1 MHALKAVFG
10 DRPSDDPLVVGSV
23 KTNLGHLEAA
33 AGVAALIKVVLS
45 MQHGEIP
52 PHLHFKALNPHIAL
66 DGFPVTV
73 PTARTPWNARSG
85 RRVAGVSSFGFSG
98 TNAHLVVEEA
108 PAARTPSPKTDRP
121 VHVVTFSAKTENG
134 LKALA
139 SRLSE
144 HLASSDPSLA
154 DLAFT
159 MNTGRSHFAYRMAI
173 PADSLDSLRKRL
185 AAFGRGERHD
195 DVLHGECIGADA
207 PDVAFEFEG
216 FEADVSPQDL
226 ADGYAAQRAFAEL
239 LRSWGIEP
247 SSVSG
252 EGQAL
257 EAFAASTEP
266 AIPIQQPAPGAI
278 TVAIAFGQPAWDQIA
293 RTLSSLYVRG
303 VKIDWERFDADYSRN
318 RVPLPT
324 YPFERERYWLDEI
337 ASKPAPA
344 VNNFE
349 RAVVWGRQQSQQGP
363 FDLALDSHADRL
375 ARLDRLT
382 TSYIV
387 AAFREL
393 RAFAVAGESRSAEM
407 LIEEHRILPAY
418 RKLLVR
424 WLGRLASEGLLRQ
437 ESEMF
442 VADRPLPAP
451 DVRGGL
457 DDVSRFLKPV
467 LIQYVERCGNGLVKV
482 LRGTVSALD
491 TLFPAGS
498 FELGAE
504 LYTNAPSARYT
515 NGIVRSVVESVAS
528 GSREGVRIL
537 EVGAGTGGTT
547 TVVLPALAPDR
558 STYCFTDMSQLFLSK
573 AQANFRAYPF
583 VQYGILN
590 IEQDPVAQGYPAR
603 TFDVVVAANVIHA
616 TADLRKSLEH
626 IRSILAPGGLLVLS
640 ETTVH
645 HGWFDMTTGLIEGWD
660 RHDDELRGD
669 NPMMSTEQWRAA
681 LTATGFEH
689 VMAFPEPGSPAEV
702 LGLHV
707 IVAGVPGGASG
718 ARGEIRSIGFGQ
730 LAEAAA
736 IDERAARR
744 SEDFLAELAALLP
757 DEQHEMLV
765 AYVRDVVSAV
775 LRLDPSRPPDRR
787 HRLMDLGIDSLMAV
801 ELRNRLGVGLGIT
814 KTLPATL
821 MFDHPTIEAIAK
833 YLAREVLNVETV
845 QPQRQPELKQNEQPV
860 ASQED
865 VAQMSDEEVEA
876 LLLQRLESL

>member
-1 MHALKAVFG
+1 MTL
-10 DRPSDDPLVVGSV
+10 
-23 KTNLGHLEAA
+23 
-33 AGVAALIKVVLS
+33 
-45 MQHGEIP
+45 
-52 PHLHFKALNPHIAL
+52 
-66 DGFPVTV
+66 
-73 PTARTPWNARSG
+73 
-85 RRVAGVSSFGFSG
+85 
-98 TNAHLVVEEA
+98 
-108 PAARTPSPKTDRP
+108 
-121 VHVVTFSAKTENG
+121 SAKTENG

-144 HLASSDPSLA
+144 HLASSNPSLA

-159 MNTGRSHFAYRMAI
+159 LNTGRSHFAYRMAT
-173 PADSLDSLRKRL
+173 PADSLDSLRERL
-185 AAFGRGERHD
+185 AAFVRGD
-195 DVLHGECIGADA
+195 DVAHGECIGTDA
-207 PDVAFEFEG
+207 PDVAFEFKG
-216 FEADVSPQDL
+216 FETDVSPQDL
-226 ADGYAAQRAFAEL
+226 ADGFAAQRVFAEL

-257 EAFAASTEP
+257 QAFAASAEP

-278 TVAIAFGQPAWDQIA
+278 KIVIAPGQPAWDQIA
-293 RTLSSLYVRG
+293 QTLSSLYVRG

-337 ASKPAPA
+337 ANRPAP
-344 VNNFE
+344 VVSHFE
-349 RAVVWGRQQSQQGP
+349 RAVVFGRQQSQQGP

-375 ARLDRLT
+375 GRLDRLT

-437 ESEMF
+437 EGERF

-491 TLFPAGS
+491 TLFPSGS
-498 FELGAE
+498 FELGEE

-528 GSREGVRIL
+528 DSRDGVSIL

-558 STYCFTDMSQLFLSK
+558 STYCFTDMSQLFLSR

-689 VMAFPEPGSPAEV
+689 VIAFPEPGSPAEV

-707 IVAGVPGGASG
+707 IVAGVPAGASG

-730 LAEAAA
+730 PAEASAS
-736 IDERAARR
+736 DERAARG
-744 SEDFLAELAALLP
+744 EEFLAELAALLP

-775 LRLDPSRPPDRR
+775 LRLDPARPPDRR

-801 ELRNRLGVGLGIT
+801 ELRNRLGVGLGMT

-833 YLAREVLNVETV
+833 YLAREVLTVETV
-845 QPQRQPELKQNEQPV
+845 QPERQPESKPIEQPV